1 MAQTKLMKERIL
13 LAALLVVAASVWYF
27 YFGRHNTTTGSL
39 STSGSYTPIN
49 AEDYGL
55 VFEKLKSAQETE
67 YRPSGRNIFVAGPAP
82 VSQAAAAAAAAPV
95 EQSHLPVGPVLP
107 PPPPPPALNMKFF
120 GYGTTQTNG
129 PRRAFLLDGD
139 EVHIVEE
146 GDTIQNHIRITHI
159 GNDRIEY
166 EDINTGMKNSSTLEM
181 PPAV

>member
-1 MAQTKLMKERIL
+1 MAQTKQLKERIL
-13 LAALLVVAASVWYF
+13 LAVLLVVGASVWYV
-27 YFGRHNTTTGSL
+27 YFGRNKTTTGAL
-39 STSGSYTPIN
+39 SAFGSYSPIN
-49 AEDYGL
+49 AEDYGV
-55 VFEKLKSAQETE
+55 VFERLKSAQETE
-67 YRPSGRNIFVAGPAP
+67 YKPSGRNIFVAGPP
-82 VSQAAAAAAAAPV
+82 PSTKVETAAVPV
-95 EQSHLPVGPVLP
+95 EQPYMPTGPQLP
-107 PPPPPPALNMKFF
+107 PPPPAPTLSMKFF

-146 GDTIQNHIRITHI
+146 GDTILNHIRITHI

>member
-1 MAQTKLMKERIL
+1 MAQTKQRKERML
-13 LAALLVVAASVWYF
+13 FAVLLVVAASVWYL
-27 YFGRHNTTTGSL
+27 YFVRGKTTTGAL
-39 STSGSYTPIN
+39 SASGSYAPIN
-49 AEDYGL
+49 AEDYGV
-55 VFEKLKSAQETE
+55 VFEKLKSAQETD
-67 YRPSGRNIFVAGPAP
+67 YTPSGRNIFIAGPPP
-82 VSQAAAAAAAAPV
+82 VSAAAAAAAPV
-95 EQSHLPVGPVLP
+95 EQPHLPAGPQLP
-107 PPPPPPALNMKFF
+107 PPPPVPVLSMKFF

-166 EDINTGMKNSSTLEM
+166 EDINTGMKNSSILEM